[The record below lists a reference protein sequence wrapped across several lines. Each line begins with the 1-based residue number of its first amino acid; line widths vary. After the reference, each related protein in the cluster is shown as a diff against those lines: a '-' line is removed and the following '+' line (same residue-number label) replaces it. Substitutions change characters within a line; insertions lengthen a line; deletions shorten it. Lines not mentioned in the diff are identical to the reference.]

1 MTPETKEYV
10 MNTLEKL
17 AEDGNL
23 LEEDDYIWDQHHV
36 HELTMK
42 INKLNDHLKI
52 VEEDTRTINK
62 RQESLQMKLS
72 DFPELSDL
80 KQRIKPLV

>member
-23 LEEDDYIWDQHHV
+23 LEEDDYIWD
-36 HELTMK
+36 
-42 INKLNDHLKI
+42 
-52 VEEDTRTINK
+52 
-62 RQESLQMKLS
+62 
-72 DFPELSDL
+72 
-80 KQRIKPLV
+80 